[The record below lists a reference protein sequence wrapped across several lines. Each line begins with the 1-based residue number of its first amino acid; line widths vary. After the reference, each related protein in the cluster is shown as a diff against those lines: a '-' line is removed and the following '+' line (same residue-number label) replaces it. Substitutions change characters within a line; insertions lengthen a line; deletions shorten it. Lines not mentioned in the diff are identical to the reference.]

1 MPLASPRTS
10 SPRPT
15 QRTLGEPVPFEYAAV
30 LRLTGEPGNIV
41 EEVIHVGAD
50 GVFVATGV
58 SYALEDQRREPLRL
72 SIPPDVAGGQHA
84 DPRRVIL
91 DHIPASAWLR
101 GVRVRPERVSLLFE
115 PDRDGQFPPDAPLVQ
130 TPIPVVAL
138 NEAFEIVQEPSDYE
152 FLVSFVDSA
161 TGRELQDQPVHN
173 LASLGR
179 TDGRRPFRSFAAP
192 MSFEP
197 RTTLRVQIVERTP
210 GIRGLLTIVLQGY
223 LRPTGPCA
231 AGPMSAPSM
240 PGALP
245 FDYVARFSLTGN
257 SGLRHEQEI
266 PVATDG
272 AFAATAIGYGLV
284 PAERDVVVLGSPQ
297 SPGPFNLAAAHLGLA
312 LFAFDNLPLSV
323 PGIRL
328 GQLPPSALRDG
339 LRIRP
344 GMIRN
349 ALSQPGKLAS
359 LVGSEYIDH
368 IFERLNRPEL
378 VRFRYSIFDTGRG
391 RELSN
396 RPIDSLAGLG
406 SGDGVRPFKP
416 LRTPLVLPGRSS
428 LRIAIE
434 EVRGRGELYIAF
446 QGFKHLVPRGRSA

>member
-1 MPLASPRTS
+1 MPLASPRTI
-10 SPRPT
+10 PRRPT
-15 QRTLGEPVPFEYAAV
+15 QRPLGEPVPFEYAAV

-58 SYALEDQRREPLRL
+58 SYALEDQRHEPLHL
-72 SIPPDVAGGQHA
+72 NIPPDVAGGQHA
-84 DPRRVIL
+84 DARLVML
-91 DHIPASAWLR
+91 DRIPVSAWLR

-115 PDRDGQFPPDAPLVQ
+115 PDRDGLYPPDAPLVQ

-138 NEAFEIVQEPSDYE
+138 NEAFEVVPEPPDYE

-197 RTTLRVQIVERTP
+197 RTTLRVQVIERTP
-210 GIRGLLTIVLQGY
+210 GVRGRLTIVLQGY
-223 LRPTGPCA
+223 LRPAGPCA
-231 AGPMSAPSM
+231 AGPSLPTMT
-240 PGALP
+240 PGVLP

-257 SGLRHEQEI
+257 AGLRHEQEI

-272 AFAATAIGYGLV
+272 AFAATAVSYGLV
-284 PAERDVVVLGSPQ
+284 PAERGVVVLGSPQ
-297 SPGPFNLAAAHLGLA
+297 SPGPFNLAAARLNLA
-312 LFAFDNLPLSV
+312 LFAFKNLPVCV

-344 GMIRN
+344 GMVRN
-349 ALSQPGKLAS
+349 ALHQPGQFAP
-359 LVGSEYIDH
+359 LVGSEYIDQ

-378 VRFRYSIFDTGRG
+378 VRFRYSFFDTGRG

-428 LRIAIE
+428 LRVSIE
-434 EVRGRGELYIAF
+434 EVRGRGELYIAL
-446 QGFKHLVPRGRSA
+446 QGFKHLAPRGRSA